1 MARSRNF
8 MWTLN
13 NYSNEEQLEIQALD
27 YKYLCYGY
35 EVGAENN
42 TPHLQGVI
50 IMKNP
55 KTVSSMIKLM
65 PKRVA
70 NIQIIARLEESIAY
84 SKKDGNYFED
94 GIAPATQKEK
104 GQREIE
110 RWERA
115 RNLAKENKL
124 DEIDAD
130 IYLRMYRTL
139 KEVAKDHMPQVASI
153 DQLSNEWI
161 CGPTGCGKTRGV
173 LARYP
178 DAYLKTANKWWDG
191 YQGEETVLIDD
202 LDESHKCLS
211 HHLKIWGDHKPFL
224 AETKGG
230 MIKIRP
236 KRIIC
241 TSNIRLSDFGEG
253 EHLHALER
261 RYEVTDHFNPNYSS
275 NFNQ

>member
-1 MARSRNF
+1 

-13 NYSNEEQLEIQALD
+13 NYTDEEIAELKALD
-27 YKYLCYGY
+27 YKYLLYGY
-35 EVGAENN
+35 EVGESG

-50 IMKNP
+50 IFNFQ
-55 KTVSSMIKLM
+55 KTVSAVIKLM

-70 NIQIIARLEESIAY
+70 NIQAIARLAESIAY

-94 GIAPATQKEK
+94 GTPPLTQKEK
-104 GQREIE
+104 GAKGGEREIE

-115 RNLAKENKL
+115 RNLAKAGKIEDL
-124 DEIDAD
+124 DAD
-130 IYLRMYRTL
+130 IYWRFYRTA
-139 KEVAKDHMPQVASI
+139 KEIAKDHMPEVDSI
-153 DQLSNEWI
+153 PVLENEWI
-161 CGPTGCGKTRGV
+161 SGPTGCGKTSGV
-173 LARYP
+173 LERYP
-178 DAYLKTANKWWDG
+178 KAYLKTANKWWDG

-202 LDESHKCLS
+202 LDESHKCLI

-241 TSNIRLSDFGEG
+241 TSNIRLSEFAEG
-253 EHLHALER
+253 EHKEALKR
-261 RYEVTDHFNPNYSS
+261 RFQVKDYFKPEYSS
-275 NFNQ
+275 NYNQ